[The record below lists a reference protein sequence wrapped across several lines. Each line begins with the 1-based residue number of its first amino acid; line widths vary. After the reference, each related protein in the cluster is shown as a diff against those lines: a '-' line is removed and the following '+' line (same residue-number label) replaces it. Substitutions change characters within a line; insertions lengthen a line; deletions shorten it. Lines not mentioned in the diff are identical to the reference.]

1 MTNTRSHEIVTSA
14 LHFAEKTVGRFSLGI
29 ITLDNPRTLNALNLE
44 MLRAIRDQLLDW
56 RDRDSIAC
64 IVLQAES
71 GKAFCA
77 GGDVKSLM
85 MSLQGDGAMAAAREY
100 FTTEYFLDYLIH
112 VYPKPILCW
121 ADGIAMGGGIGIMN
135 GASYRVVTER
145 SILAMP
151 EIAIGLYPD
160 VGATYFLNRAPT
172 AVGLFLGLTGAR
184 FSGHDAVGIG
194 MADGLI
200 PSQQKNHILAGLA
213 RLNWTADS
221 QNNKQTLRNYLRSA
235 ADPEAARKSDLLKR
249 LSELKSLMLKPRIE
263 EVDGAFRAWS
273 GSDDWITGAIQAYV
287 AGSPT
292 SAKTIF
298 EQLKRGR
305 ELSLKEAFLREW
317 DMSLN
322 FCARSDFY
330 EGVRARLIDKDQKP
344 RWNPPTLAAVSDEA
358 IERFFSQ
365 AHGQPRLLEQELS
378 RLRR

>member
-1 MTNTRSHEIVTSA
+1 
-14 LHFAEKTVGRFSLGI
+14 
-29 ITLDNPRTLNALNLE
+29 
-44 MLRAIRDQLLDW
+44 
-56 RDRDSIAC
+56 
-64 IVLQAES
+64 
-71 GKAFCA
+71 
-77 GGDVKSLM
+77 
-85 MSLQGDGAMAAAREY
+85 
-100 FTTEYFLDYLIH
+100 
-112 VYPKPILCW
+112 
-121 ADGIAMGGGIGIMN
+121 
-135 GASYRVVTER
+135 
-145 SILAMP
+145 
-151 EIAIGLYPD
+151 LYPD

>member
-1 MTNTRSHEIVTSA
+1 
-14 LHFAEKTVGRFSLGI
+14 
-29 ITLDNPRTLNALNLE
+29 LE
-44 MLRAIRDQLLDW
+44 MLCAMRDKLLEWRDQE
-56 RDRDSIAC
+56 SIAC
-64 IVLQAES
+64 IVLQAKS
-71 GKAFCA
+71 DKAFCA

-85 MSLQGDGAMAAAREY
+85 MALRGEGAMAAAREY

-121 ADGIAMGGGIGIMN
+121 ADGISMGGGIGVMN
-135 GASYRVVTER
+135 GASYRVVTEC

-160 VGATYFLNRAPT
+160 VGATYFLNRTPS

-184 FSGHDAVGIG
+184 LSGYDAVAIG

-200 PSQQKNHILAGLA
+200 LSQQKNHILAGLA
-213 RLNWTADS
+213 RLNWTTDS
-221 QNNKQTLRNYLRSA
+221 QNNKQTLCNYLRSA
-235 ADPEAARKSDLLKR
+235 ADPETARKSNLLNR
-249 LSELKSLMLKPRIE
+249 LSDLKSLTLKPRVE
-263 EVDGAFRAWS
+263 EIDAAFRSWN
-273 GSDDWITGAIQAYV
+273 GSDDWIKGAIAGYV

-298 EQLKRGR
+298 EQLKRGK

-344 RWNPPTLAAVSDEA
+344 RWNPPTLAAVSDEE

-365 AHGQPRLLEQELS
+365 AHGQPRLLEQKLS
-378 RLRR
+378 ALENAK